1 MFAVA
6 VLFAILVISNDS
18 LCNQAAATLVVNFA
32 SVNFSILAAPWL
44 LINIESES
52 DSEVMMV
59 NKNTFA
65 EIIHPNKGFLVK
77 LFSCS

>member
-6 VLFAILVISNDS
+6 GLFAIVVISNDS
-18 LCNQAAATLVVNFA
+18 LCNQAAATPVVNFA

-52 DSEVMMV
+52 DSEVKMV
-59 NKNTFA
+59 HKNTFA
-65 EIIHPNKGFLVK
+65 ESINPIKGF
-77 LFSCS
+77 

>member
-6 VLFAILVISNDS
+6 VLFAIVVISNDS

-59 NKNTFA
+59 HKNTFA
-65 EIIHPNKGFLVK
+65 ESIHPNKGF
-77 LFSCS
+77 

>member
-6 VLFAILVISNDS
+6 DLFAIVVISNDS

-59 NKNTFA
+59 HKNTFA
-65 EIIHPNKGFLVK
+65 ESIHPNKGF
-77 LFSCS
+77 

>member
-59 NKNTFA
+59 HKNTFA
-65 EIIHPNKGFLVK
+65 ESIHPNKGF
-77 LFSCS
+77 